1 MPSATSFSCD
11 EGLWSIGTGHASIA
25 SSKRDDDC
33 CARSFCCPSSCSQ
46 TSSPPATR
54 VTTPVWTIPLVSSF
68 LFESPLLDD
77 ALPILL
83 VAVLVSIV
91 VVVVIVLVPIVE
103 TTIFFVFFFFFFF
116 FFSLSTEPMTMRDD
130 VSLSLSL
137 DKT

>member
-1 MPSATSFSCD
+1 
-11 EGLWSIGTGHASIA
+11 
-25 SSKRDDDC
+25 
-33 CARSFCCPSSCSQ
+33 
-46 TSSPPATR
+46 
-54 VTTPVWTIPLVSSF
+54 VWTIPLVSSF

-91 VVVVIVLVPIVE
+91 VVVVVVLVPIVE